1 MLKYTV
7 VIGKTEQSNGIAV
20 DIDALEITL
29 NKAEELDF
37 GVFTVPATTRFENYQ
52 ILDRVDITVT
62 DGSTT
67 KVYDP
72 FVIIGDKVEPVSK
85 AGYYKHTVTFIENIH
100 KFEKVLSNSLYIT
113 QPLQGDKKSLL
124 DVLTHIRNVI
134 PFERTSF
141 LSSTRLFDIDSNL
154 ATYLDNIEAPQIFF
168 NGGNLRDIL
177 NRKPNG

>member
-7 VIGKTEQSNGIAV
+7 TIGKTEQFSGIAV

-62 DGSTT
+62 DGITT

-100 KFEKVLSNSLYIT
+100 KFEKVLSNGLYIT
-113 QPLQGDKKSLL
+113 QPIRGEKKTIYL
-124 DVLTHIRNVI
+124 DVLTHIRNVV

-141 LSSTRLFDIDSNL
+141 LILYSSF
-154 ATYLDNIEAPQIFF
+154 
-168 NGGNLRDIL
+168 
-177 NRKPNG
+177 